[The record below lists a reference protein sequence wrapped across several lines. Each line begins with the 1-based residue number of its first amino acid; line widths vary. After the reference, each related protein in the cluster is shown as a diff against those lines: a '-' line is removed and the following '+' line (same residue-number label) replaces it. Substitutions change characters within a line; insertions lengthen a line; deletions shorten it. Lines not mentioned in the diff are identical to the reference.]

1 MLSEY
6 QLNNC
11 SSMKFTVEVSDH
23 AGNLQSKSKVFHID
37 HIRPSVSFEAD
48 TNCSW
53 QSEGFTD
60 MQSYCPITIEIND
73 DKSLF
78 LVSSYQISIRVLN
91 SDEFEYLTISNS
103 KTIDLGRYVGET
115 VLISVTGSDRAG
127 NSIITNLFRV
137 QIGDDIEPR
146 WQGITCV
153 GENGCTWNGTVI
165 ASFVEDSIGAD
176 TYSGQA
182 PIASASFVFT
192 TAIKTYNF
200 TTSTFS
206 SSSIPDGTYSLSIE
220 LIDEAGRVFTPRH
233 ITFVY
238 DNTAPIIEIL
248 ETQSNGY
255 RDSDLMISCDECKLV
270 WRVHDETYSPSTTNH
285 GNFPLI
291 SGQYQMSTAYLGHNI
306 IVISAED
313 AHGRVTSLTINTTSV
328 QSTEIDPVDGIVSE
342 SGIKI
347 LCMENLP
354 EQGLRQ
360 VTCLWSRIETNVE
373 YVPIKIQVSVD
384 QLQLRNATLRIETD
398 GGAKKEQRI
407 LISDGIISLA
417 GIKYH
422 MTEFDV
428 ILEDEYSEISG
439 IHYKLI
445 EHVQPWSETTL
456 MTPSLSEMD
465 DNSTFNILLTAPPEE
480 QKFHLLTRYPIQD
493 LFSCKSEY
501 QFFLDGKLES
511 LIEDNCQIISS
522 QIHPSQDVEMTV
534 SIEHI
539 SLSTHN
545 KYHLFNLVN
554 YSVILNYED
563 SLGISASSKYS
574 GSLIINADKITRAP
588 DSPPLLESNG
598 TNCPFG
604 KDTTELHS
612 DGFLQSDYSVNLN
625 ACGDLISDPDGIVD
639 ITWVFEFKNSKAR
652 SYEVKIICK
661 GTFFPENWDIQS
673 AIDNNEQCSKPTN
686 DLPEGSGYSVTIT
699 AYVKDSS
706 LFRINEFGEGQR
718 LKLLTLEC
726 ESNNDNCTEIEFTI
740 KDVTVSSDLS
750 PLTYI
755 SNSRDLESWSKD
767 FSSTTTYWIT
777 FGMIL
782 IILFGIITLM
792 LNRRKNKSQKLQFQ
806 YWLNLMKH
814 LIIRVQQLLQSSKES
829 KK

>member
-1 MLSEY
+1 LSEY

-11 SSMKFTVEVSDH
+11 ASMKFTVEVSDH

-37 HIRPSVSFEAD
+37 HIQPSVSFEAD

-53 QSEGFTD
+53 QSGDFTD

-78 LVSSYQISIRVLN
+78 LASQYQISIRVLD
-91 SDEFEYLTISNS
+91 SDESESLTIFNS
-103 KTIDLGRYVGET
+103 KTIDLGRYVGKT
-115 VLISVTGSDRAG
+115 VLMSVTGSDRAG

-153 GENGCTWNGTVI
+153 GEYGCTWNGTVI

-192 TAIKTYNF
+192 TALKTYNF

-206 SSSIPDGTYSLSIE
+206 SSLIPDGTYSLSIE
-220 LIDEAGRVFTPRH
+220 LIDEAGRVFTPKH

-238 DNTAPIIEIL
+238 DNSAPIIEIL
-248 ETQSNGY
+248 QTQSNGY

-291 SGQYQMSTAYLGHNI
+291 SGQYEMSTAYLGQNI
-306 IVISAED
+306 IIISAED
-313 AHGRVTSLTINTTSV
+313 AHGRITSLTINTTSV
-328 QSTEIDPVDGIVSE
+328 QSTEIDPVDVIISE

-373 YVPIKIQVSVD
+373 YVPIKIEVSVD
-384 QLQLRNATLRIETD
+384 QLQLRNVTLRIETD

-407 LISDGIISLA
+407 SISDGIISLA

-428 ILEDEYSEISG
+428 ILEDEYSEIAG

-445 EHVQPWSETTL
+445 EHVQPWSSIEL
-456 MTPSLSEMD
+456 KGASLSEID
-465 DNSTFNILLTAPPEE
+465 TNSTFDIILRAPPEE

-493 LFSCKSEY
+493 IFSCKSEY
-501 QFFLDGKLES
+501 QFFLDGKLEH
-511 LIEDNCQIISS
+511 LIEDNCQITSS
-522 QIHPSQDVEMTV
+522 QINPSQELKMTV
-534 SIEHI
+534 SVEHI
-539 SLSTHN
+539 PLSTHN

-554 YSVILNYED
+554 YSVILNYAD
-563 SLGISASSKYS
+563 SLSISASSKYS
-574 GSLIINADKITRAP
+574 GDLTIEADKITRGP
-588 DSPPLLESNG
+588 DSPPLLQSNG

-604 KDTTELHS
+604 KDPTELYS

-625 ACGDLISDPDGIVD
+625 ACGEFISDPDGIVD
-639 ITWVFEFKNSKAR
+639 ITWVFEFKNSKGR
-652 SYEVKIICK
+652 YYEVKVICE
-661 GTFFPENWDIQS
+661 GTFFPKNWDIRS
-673 AIDNNEQCSKPTN
+673 AIDNNEQCRKPTN

-706 LFRINEFGEGQR
+706 LFRENKFGEGQP

-726 ESNNDNCTEIEFTI
+726 RSNNDNCTAIEFTI

-767 FSSTTTYWIT
+767 FSSTPIYWII
-777 FGMIL
+777 FGMVSIV
-782 IILFGIITLM
+782 IFVIITLM
-792 LNRRKNKSQKLQFQ
+792 INRRKNKSQKLQFQ
-806 YWLNLMKH
+806 YWLKLMNN
-814 LIIRVQQLLQSSKES
+814 IIIKTKQLLQSSEES
-829 KK
+829 KE